1 MFDLNG
7 NKMKEKRLDF
17 ETFLL
22 LIRSLSDDEDNL
34 AFILR
39 LFATSSS
46 IDYLTAMIMIT
57 IVRQWLQHTLR
68 MCIYFS
74 GDRYCLLTCV
84 S

>member
-39 LFATSSS
+39 LFATSSF
-46 IDYLTAMIMIT
+46 
-57 IVRQWLQHTLR
+57 IVTSQ
-68 MCIYFS
+68 S
-74 GDRYCLLTCV
+74 
-84 S
+84 